1 MSNHSNK
8 KPANYEPSINPNSLN
23 NINVKLLAFDL
34 NSLTQS
40 HSLSSSSSRD
50 SIVFYRKGI
59 PISRVEVFGVV
70 VTRDLKPDKFL
81 RFSIDDGT
89 GCVQCILWLN
99 QMTSSYFSRRCPSDV
114 HSIAQMA
121 NIHSSRVQIGFD
133 ARVRG
138 RVSGFRGSVQIT
150 VDDVV
155 VERDPNYQILHWL
168 DCVKL
173 ARKRYDVLSYKK

>member
-99 QMTSSYFSRRCPSDV
+99 QMTSSYFSRRCPSD
-114 HSIAQMA
+114 
-121 NIHSSRVQIGFD
+121 
-133 ARVRG
+133 
-138 RVSGFRGSVQIT
+138 IT